1 MTEEEKN
8 SITGTTA
15 PESPLA
21 TQEQTPPASKVKPA
35 VSWKR
40 ELCILLIGMVCGA
53 TIFAVYSYL
62 EIKDQVVTTCERYL
76 HENLFLVYETDL
88 SYEDAVSLFEK
99 NGAALP
105 NWSVNREYCQM
116 PGSVT
121 VFKMCHRE
129 YAKKILNTDDRRLL
143 ASIMPC
149 SMAIY
154 ATENGKTRLVRINPA
169 LLENIADNDNPAV
182 FEKLILPEQEVLLKQ
197 CGFKRI
203 TQ

>member
-1 MTEEEKN
+1 M
-8 SITGTTA
+8 
-15 PESPLA
+15 
-21 TQEQTPPASKVKPA
+21 Q
-35 VSWKR
+35 
-40 ELCILLIGMVCGA
+40 
-53 TIFAVYSYL
+53 
-62 EIKDQVVTTCERYL
+62 
-76 HENLFLVYETDL
+76 
-88 SYEDAVSLFEK
+88 
-99 NGAALP
+99 
-105 NWSVNREYCQM
+105 
-116 PGSVT
+116 
-121 VFKMCHRE
+121 
-129 YAKKILNTDDRRLL
+129 KKILNTDDRRLL